1 VKAKALI
8 IIPMVQTMS
17 QSLMYFCTK
26 FGFSSIRPVII
37 KVVSE
42 MKRKAKG
49 RATVP
54 FVRGTS
60 VIMRIAAKPPKIKN
74 DRIIN
79 EFMICLIRITSISD
93 SS

>member
-1 VKAKALI
+1 MI
-8 IIPMVQTMS
+8 TN
-17 QSLMYFCTK
+17 
-26 FGFSSIRPVII
+26 
-37 KVVSE
+37 VVSE

-54 FVRGTS
+54 LFRGTS
-60 VIMRIAAKPPKIKN
+60 VIMMIAAKPPKIRN
-74 DRIIN
+74 DKIIN